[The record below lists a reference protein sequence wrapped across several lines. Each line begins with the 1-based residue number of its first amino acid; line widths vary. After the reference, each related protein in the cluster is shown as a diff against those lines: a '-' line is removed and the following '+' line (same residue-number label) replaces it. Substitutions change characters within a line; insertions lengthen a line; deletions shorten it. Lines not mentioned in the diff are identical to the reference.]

1 MPSKIITSDRDRS
14 RIIDAYEN
22 GEDFVSLALSLDIKR
37 TTAYEIIRTKQRT
50 GQTNA
55 VRGKGGRS
63 SVIDNETID
72 LIVLLIEENPL
83 ITLRSMVAEVREVW
97 PEKTHFST
105 TTVARV
111 LEGELYSV
119 KMTRDIPAARNSD
132 EVKEARH
139 QYAEWLTEGLTTLGS
154 YNLFLTRDI

>member
-72 LIVLLIEENPL
+72 LIVLLIEANPL

-119 KMTRDIPAARNSD
+119 KAGTHYGFSHEICSRKMRRVVFVVHVVYVQ
-132 EVKEARH
+132 EM
-139 QYAEWLTEGLTTLGS
+139 
-154 YNLFLTRDI
+154 